1 MLRHL
6 SPTCRTL
13 VHCRL
18 PDIWFDLVELRLAS
32 ISSMSD
38 PGIFSSLRHLA
49 RFNLNYLLRCWIL
62 VRWALPVFSVCTGH
76 LRPHRASHNLLHRLW
91 MRQRLSQA
99 RRLSVILVTLIFS
112 SPLVDSSLTL
122 LDADS
127 LGLALSFRP
136 AAYTFSRIARTLAAS
151 FVEASAPSQTCRIFV
166 YFDYQAIGSFSM
178 NYISRVGLCSSVSA
192 ASYLAQLAA
201 SFDASASIAN
211 MSDFC
216 ISLPLRHL

>member
-1 MLRHL
+1 
-6 SPTCRTL
+6 
-13 VHCRL
+13 
-18 PDIWFDLVELRLAS
+18 
-32 ISSMSD
+32 MSD

-62 VRWALPVFSVCTGH
+62 VRWALPRLFC
-76 LRPHRASHNLLHRLW
+76 LHRTPSAASD
-91 MRQRLSQA
+91 LSQLA
-99 RRLSVILVTLIFS
+99 ASFVDASASISSTSAFGILVTLIFS

-151 FVEASAPSQTCRIFV
+151 IVEASAPSQTCRIFV
-166 YFDYQAIGSFSM
+166 YFDYQAIGSFSV
-178 NYISRVGLCSSVSA
+178 NYLSRVGLCSSVSA

-211 MSDFC
+211 MSDFG